1 MVKVFNGIGYLVR
14 GAHLMTQPGLRQFAV
29 IPLIANVVIFLLT
42 ASFLYYTLSDWYI
55 TVTGELADGWQF
67 ITWLVGPLMLVVGT
81 MLSGY
86 VSVLIVL
93 ILTSPF
99 HGLLAEKAEEI
110 ITGEAPQID
119 ATPLAIALSVP
130 RALLREIQK
139 LAHYL
144 PMALAVLILSII
156 PGINAV
162 SPLLWILLGA
172 WMMSLQ
178 FVDYPMDNHRLPFRE
193 VRAACAAQR
202 TTSLSFGASV
212 AFVSGIPI
220 LNLILI
226 PAAVTG
232 ATLFWCE
239 HLRQYRHN

>member
-1 MVKVFNGIGYLVR
+1 MVKVFDGIGYLVR
-14 GAHLMTQPGLRQFAV
+14 GAHLMTQPGLRQFAA
-29 IPLIANVVIFLLT
+29 IPLIANIIVFFLT
-42 ASFLYYTLSDWYI
+42 ASFLYVTLSDWYI
-55 TVTGELADGWQF
+55 SVAGELADGWHF
-67 ITWLVGPLMLVVGT
+67 ITWLVGPLMLLVGT

-99 HGLLAEKAEEI
+99 HGLLAERAEEI
-110 ITGEAPQID
+110 ITGETLQID
-119 ATPLAIALSVP
+119 SSSLAIALSVP

-144 PMALAVLILSII
+144 PIAIAVIIVSII
-156 PGINAV
+156 PGINAL

-193 VRAACAAQR
+193 VRAACAAKR

-220 LNLILI
+220 LNLFLI

-239 HLRQYRHN
+239 HLRQHRHE

>member
-1 MVKVFNGIGYLVR
+1 MGVVNGIGYLIR
-14 GAHLMTQPGLRQFAV
+14 GAHLVAQPGLRQFAV
-29 IPLIANVVIFLLT
+29 IPLTANIIVFFLT
-42 ASFLYYTLSDWYI
+42 ASFLYFTLSDWYI

-67 ITWLVGPLMLVVGT
+67 ITWLIGPLMLLVAT

-99 HGLLAEKAEEI
+99 HGLLAERAEEL
-110 ITGEAPQID
+110 ITGETVKMD
-119 ATPLAIALSVP
+119 TRPLAIALSVP

-144 PMALAVLILSII
+144 PMALAVLIISII
-156 PGINAV
+156 PGINAI
-162 SPLLWILLGA
+162 SPFLWILLGA

-193 VRAACAAQR
+193 VRAACAAKR

-226 PAAVTG
+226 PAAVAG

-239 HLRQYRHN
+239 HLRQHRHT